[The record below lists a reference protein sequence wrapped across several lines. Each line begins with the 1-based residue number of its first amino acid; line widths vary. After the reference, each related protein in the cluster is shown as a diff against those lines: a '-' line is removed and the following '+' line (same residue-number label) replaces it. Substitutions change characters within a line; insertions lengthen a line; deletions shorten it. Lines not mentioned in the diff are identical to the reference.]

1 MKYLMPIISLL
12 LIILFIIINKSLAY
26 AFIISSLLS
35 ILYFIII
42 QKYDLKVIINYYIKG
57 IINNRIIFPIILS
70 IGAIV
75 SVWLGSGI
83 VPTLIY
89 YGFDFVKLKFIYVIA
104 FVFSSIVSI
113 FMGTALGT
121 ISTVGLAIIGIGL
134 GFGVDFNILLGAII
148 SGSFIAD
155 KISPISGLFNLLLVS
170 SKTKY
175 KKVLNQMKKTLIPV
189 YIITFIFFLILDLTK
204 KVKIENV
211 EKILEYKK
219 LIINNFI
226 ISPYFLLIPLIVI
239 VLPFFKLET
248 IKSLLIGIFSGSILM
263 FVFQKLSILKIL
275 KIIFI
280 GYNSKTN
287 TILDTILKSGGVISM
302 VEVIIIVAGALGL
315 INLFEEVGLLDD
327 FNKIALKNINDKY
340 TLKNR
345 TSIVSMFLTIVSCD
359 QTLGIILPIKIFK
372 DKFKEFN
379 LKKEE
384 LARIISDTGVVIAP
398 LMPWNVNVIIIS
410 SIFGLTDYRFIYYI
424 ALCYLFPVLNLITNT
439 IKKISLRKDTY

>member
-12 LIILFIIINKSLAY
+12 LIIIFIIINKSLAY
-26 AFIISSLLS
+26 AFMISSLLS
-35 ILYFIII
+35 ILYFSVIK
-42 QKYDLKVIINYYIKG
+42 KYNFKLIINYYIQG
-57 IINNRIIFPIILS
+57 IINNKIIFPIILS

-134 GFGVDFNILLGAII
+134 GFGVDFHILLGAII

-175 KKVLNQMKKTLIPV
+175 KNVLSQMKKTLIPV
-189 YIITFIFFLILDLTK
+189 YLITFMFFLILDLTK
-204 KVKIENV
+204 NVKVENI
-211 EKILEYKK
+211 EKILEYKN
-219 LIINNFI
+219 LIIGNFT
-226 ISPYFLLIPLIVI
+226 ISPYFLVIPLLVI
-239 VLPFFKLET
+239 ILPFFKLET

-263 FVFQKLSILKIL
+263 FFYQNLSILKIL
-275 KIIFI
+275 RIIFL

-315 INLFEEVGLLDD
+315 INLFEEIGLLDN
-327 FNKIALKNINDKY
+327 FNKIALKNIEDKY

-345 TSIVSMFLTIVSCD
+345 TSIISMFLTIVSCD

-372 DKFKEFN
+372 EKFSEFN

-398 LMPWNVNVIIIS
+398 LMPWNVNIIIIS
-410 SIFGLTDYRFIYYI
+410 SIFGLTDYRFIFYI
-424 ALCYLFPVLNLITNT
+424 ALCYLFPLLNLLINT
-439 IKKISLRKDTY
+439 TKKMSLKKDI